1 MLHFLWGYIGT
12 TVLVYICCGIT
23 GSLLRVMVLELRTG
37 SETRQWLLT
46 FSWSSGLRIRDLDL
60 FCILNFLLWL
70 RTGSGPETRQ
80 WLLTFSWSSGIHDL
94 DLFCILNFLLWL
106 CSFRNSYFFSHLS
119 SSQEYHDLKNISR
132 TFCRSSLLD
141 CVFNILTAFVSVS
154 YSEVSQLRFYYFE
167 IINFNSQHE
176 SSKLS
181 FVWGKWGQ

>member
-70 RTGSGPETRQ
+70 
-80 WLLTFSWSSGIHDL
+80 
-94 DLFCILNFLLWL
+94 

-141 CVFNILTAFVSVS
+141 CVFNILTTFVSVS

-181 FVWGKWGQ
+181 FIWGKWGQ